1 LCRLNYKRLK
11 VKILIADGS
20 DLARLGL
27 KAMFENSKVVE
38 VLGEAKSSKELMI
51 KVEELN
57 PDVILI
63 DYGSKDFSIDVIPKI
78 GLKSLN
84 AKFIGITPYSSGK
97 TIISALKIGV
107 DSHIKKDCSTK
118 EITDSVL
125 TTAKGEKFFC
135 GELVELMRGEKINVK
150 DVEFDVL
157 SCEPVSLSERELEI
171 IKLIAEGYTNA
182 QISVVLYISNHTV
195 NTHRKNIMKK
205 LGVNNTAGIVMF
217 AVKSNLVSPNKF
229 MFSPQNE
236 PD

>member
-1 LCRLNYKRLK
+1 M
-11 VKILIADGS
+11 KIKIIIADGS

-27 KAMFENSKVVE
+27 MAMFKNSNEIE
-38 VLGEAKSSKELMI
+38 VLGEAKSSEELML

-57 PDVILI
+57 PDVVLI
-63 DYGSKDFSIDVIPKI
+63 DYGSKDFSIDIIPKI
-78 GLKSLN
+78 GLKSLK
-84 AKFIGITPYSSGK
+84 AKFIGITPNSSGK
-97 TIISALKIGV
+97 AIISAVKIGV
-107 DSHIKKDCSTK
+107 ESHIKKDCSIK

-125 TTAKGEKFFC
+125 ATAKGEKFFC

-229 MFSPQNE
+229 MFSPQNA

>member
-1 LCRLNYKRLK
+1 MR
-11 VKILIADGS
+11 
-20 DLARLGL
+20 
-27 KAMFENSKVVE
+27 
-38 VLGEAKSSKELMI
+38 
-51 KVEELN
+51 
-57 PDVILI
+57 
-63 DYGSKDFSIDVIPKI
+63 DY
-78 GLKSLN
+78 
-84 AKFIGITPYSSGK
+84 
-97 TIISALKIGV
+97 
-107 DSHIKKDCSTK
+107 
-118 EITDSVL
+118 
-125 TTAKGEKFFC
+125 
-135 GELVELMRGEKINVK
+135 KINVK